1 MISAGGPRRGQSR
14 MLDRLRR
21 RLTYANV
28 MATIAAFGVLA
39 GGGAYA
45 ASKIGTNDI
54 KNGAVTTKKIKN
66 GAVTRKKLKPGAVP
80 KVDRFSRSG
89 AVPFGSPATLVS
101 LGGLRL
107 EYACTPSAPDIL
119 TFRARTTVD
128 GARIWLARNFFGGG
142 TVQDD
147 QSFNTGD
154 TFSLVGFVGTG
165 VYSAPGGKVV
175 TFTYR
180 NSLDCTG
187 GVAGTAYGG

>member
-1 MISAGGPRRGQSR
+1 MAE
-14 MLDRLRR
+14 RLRQ
-21 RLTYANV
+21 RLSYANV
-28 MATIAAFGVLA
+28 MATIAVFGLLA

-45 ASKIGTNDI
+45 ASKIDTNDI
-54 KNGAVTTKKIKN
+54 QNGAVTTKKIKN

-80 KVDRFSRSG
+80 KVVKFRRSG
-89 AVPFGSPATLVS
+89 AVPFGSPATVLS

-128 GARIWLARNFFGGG
+128 GASIWLARNFFGGG
-142 TVQDD
+142 TA
-147 QSFNTGD
+147 QSDESFDTGD
-154 TFSLVGFVGTG
+154 TFTLVGFVGTG

-180 NSLDCTG
+180 NSLGCTG